1 MDQIRIDP
9 TLVFASAVREQDGI
23 ARADM
28 DALAARAAL
37 MVRRVGGIARASGER
52 GGLARGG
59 SERDDAERSD
69 AETTPQ
75 LGPVLDFVASAHGRF
90 RAVVVLATPSE
101 ASAVRAIHSALV
113 SPYADLS
120 TAMLPRLLVIDEG
133 DPDLVGEFLDVFD
146 ASECL
151 FVVAARDGDAPAP
164 LAPFRIVREEMR
176 KKLGDEAHKDHVV
189 FACEPASGELRE
201 MARAEGYVTFAD
213 AREGTGARGAGEECE
228 WLGTNA
234 LLPCALV
241 GVDVKGIV
249 AGAAAMEEACA
260 GTDWEANPALMLA
273 CVHALF
279 ARARRR
285 PVACAYGRRLRDLAV
300 HIAAIGS
307 GGDACRPADLDARRT
322 TWNQTWV
329 SLLAVDQADH
339 KLDVP
344 GASVSTK
351 LAVTSLNELFSA
363 EHERMRQRLASA
375 GCPNLTIHFPSV
387 NAHAVGQFLAL
398 ARTADALRAGLTQ
411 PI

>member
-1 MDQIRIDP
+1 MDQLRIDP
-9 TLVFASAVREQDGI
+9 TLVFASAVGEGHGI

-28 DALAARAAL
+28 DALGARAAGK
-37 MVRRVGGIARASGER
+37 VRPAGGVER
-52 GGLARGG
+52 G
-59 SERDDAERSD
+59 DAEKSAR
-69 AETTPQ
+69 
-75 LGPVLDFVASAHGRF
+75 LGHVLDFVASAHGRF
-90 RAVVVLATPSE
+90 RAVVVLADPPE
-101 ASAVRAIHSALV
+101 AALVRAIHTALV

-120 TAMLPRLLVIDEG
+120 TAMLPRLLVFDEA
-133 DPDLVGEFLDVFD
+133 DPDVVGEFLDVFD

-176 KKLGDEAHKDHVV
+176 RKLGDEAHKDHVV

-201 MARAEGYVTFAD
+201 IARAEGYVTFAD
-213 AREGTGARGAGEECE
+213 GHAAPRGRAAEECE
-228 WLGTNA
+228 WLGTSA

-249 AGAAAMEEACA
+249 AGASAMEEACTGA
-260 GTDWEANPALMLA
+260 DWEANPALLLA
-273 CVHALF
+273 CAHELF

-300 HIAAIGS
+300 HLAAIGS
-307 GGDACRPADLDARRT
+307 GGEACRPADLDTRRA
-322 TWNQTWV
+322 TWSETWV
-329 SLLAVDQADH
+329 SLIAVDEADH

-344 GASVSTK
+344 SASVSTK
-351 LAVTSLNELFSA
+351 LALTSLNELFAA
-363 EHERMRQRLASA
+363 EHGRMRQQLASG

-398 ARTADALRAGLTQ
+398 ARAADELRAGLSGVR
-411 PI
+411 